1 MYNLFV
7 ICCRCIAVI
16 CLAGVQVFCFLLQG
30 YSCFVL
36 WCRGT
41 AVFYLLQ
48 VYSWTG
54 ENNFIVRGGLGSLVV
69 GSSEG
74 HFGLWLDENFNMGR
88 SMPVSTFR

>member
-1 MYNLFV
+1 M
-7 ICCRCIAVI
+7 
-16 CLAGVQVFCFLLQG
+16 FCFLLQG

-88 SMPVSTFR
+88 SMPVSTFRLLVTLVTRVFYPVGSFLRGL